1 MRYYD
6 LTTTTGKQSAINAL
20 NTRMTDIGERFGYD
34 SKYYT
39 DYKVALSNLVDGN
52 MTESGLA
59 ARGKSVVDKLDP
71 DDIQAMLSKPTGGKL
86 NKQIR
91 ENIAREAGIHVKDV
105 TDEAVSEYVDQA
117 TETQR
122 MIDEFEHP
130 LSDALAQ
137 WRDANDRSGPGGGK
151 MTYAEIQDAL
161 RSFDAGKVDRASTA
175 ERVYQ
180 QHFGSDNDNPFT
192 TKL

>member
-1 MRYYD
+1 MRNYD
-6 LTTTTGKQSAINAL
+6 LTTTVGKQSAINAL

-39 DYKVALSNLVDGN
+39 DYKSALSNLVGGK

-59 ARGKSVVDKLDP
+59 ARGKSVVEKIDS
-71 DDIQAMLSKPTGGKL
+71 DDLQAMLNKPTGGKL
-86 NKQIR
+86 NRQIR
-91 ENIAREAGIHVKDV
+91 ENIAREEDIPVEDV
-105 TDEAVSEYVDQA
+105 TDEEVSAYVDQA

-151 MTYAEIQDAL
+151 MTYAEIQEAL

-180 QHFGSDNDNPFT
+180 QHFGTDNGNPFT
-192 TKL
+192 SKL